1 MNSGPTGKL
10 RSAKPVEAC
19 GPPTAQRPMTCHSPK
34 SAQVDGQSIRLWRL
48 IRGVAANK
56 WDEITLGLPRACLP
70 PANLSKSLRGGPK
83 VCTGR
88 LVQFVDPPSDD

>member
-48 IRGVAANK
+48 NSGSSCQQMGRNYP
-56 WDEITLGLPRACLP
+56 GLASR
-70 PANLSKSLRGGPK
+70 LST
-83 VCTGR
+83 TGE
-88 LVQFVDPPSDD
+88 LVQVPPRRAQSLHRSARPVCRPSV